1 MKRIIAIA
9 LVLFLGQTVVFA
21 QKEKAVKEA
30 DVPARYVKDFQNQ
43 AKDAQNISWTMALD
57 SSAYMASY
65 TDSEGN
71 KMAMRFTAKST
82 ETRYY
87 IEPQYYPRAIKDSV
101 HNLYPTHKISCV
113 YARSLRNKMSYQA
126 RIVKMKGF
134 LWWKKETNVKIL
146 SFETDGKM
154 IEEMDEQ

>member
-1 MKRIIAIA
+1 MKR
-9 LVLFLGQTVVFA
+9 LFTLIVILFVGQSLIFA

-30 DVPARYVKDFQNQ
+30 DVPARFVKDFQNQ
-43 AKDAQNISWTMALD
+43 AKDAQNISWSMALD

-65 TDSEGN
+65 TDNEGN
-71 KMAMRFTAKST
+71 AMAMRFTQKST

-87 IEPQYYPRAIKDSV
+87 IEPQYYPHAIKDSV
-101 HNLYPTHKISCV
+101 HNLYPSHKISCV

-126 RIVKMKGF
+126 RIVRMKGI
-134 LWWKKETNVKIL
+134 LWWKKETDVKIL

-154 IEEMDEQ
+154 IEVVDEL

>member
-1 MKRIIAIA
+1 MKRLFALIAI
-9 LVLFLGQTVVFA
+9 LFLGQTLVFA

-30 DVPARYVKDFQNQ
+30 EVPARYVKDFQNQ
-43 AKDAQNISWTMALD
+43 AKDARNISWTMALD

-65 TDSEGN
+65 TDNEGN
-71 KMAMRFTAKST
+71 RMAMRFTQKSS

-87 IEPQYYPRAIKDSV
+87 IEPQYYPHAIKDSV
-101 HNLYPTHKISCV
+101 HSLYPSHKIDCV

-126 RIVKMKGF
+126 RVVRLKGF
-134 LWWKKETNVKIL
+134 LWWKKETDVKVL

-154 IEEMDEQ
+154 IEVVDEL

>member
-43 AKDAQNISWTMALD
+43 AKDAQGITLSMALD

-71 KMAMRFTAKST
+71 EMAMRFTSKST

-87 IEPQYYPRAIKDSV
+87 IEPQYYPHAIKDSV

>member
-43 AKDAQNISWTMALD
+43 AKDAQGITWTMALD

-71 KMAMRFTAKST
+71 KMAMRFTSKST

-87 IEPQYYPRAIKDSV
+87 IEPQYYPHAIKDSV

>member
-1 MKRIIAIA
+1 MKRLLALIII
-9 LVLFLGQTVVFA
+9 LSLGQTLVFA

-30 DVPARYVKDFQNQ
+30 EVPARYVKDFQNQ
-43 AKDAQNISWTMALD
+43 AKDAQNISWTMAVD

-65 TDSEGN
+65 TDNEGN
-71 KMAMRFTAKST
+71 RMAMRFTSKSS

-87 IEPQYYPRAIKDSV
+87 IEPQYYPHAIKDSV
-101 HNLYPTHKISCV
+101 HNLYPTHKITSV

-126 RIVKMKGF
+126 RIARTKGI
-134 LWWKKETNVKIL
+134 LWWKKEADVKVL

-154 IEEMDEQ
+154 IEVVNEL

>member
-43 AKDAQNISWTMALD
+43 AKDAQNISWTMAVD

-65 TDSEGN
+65 TDAEGN
-71 KMAMRFTAKST
+71 NMAMRFTAKST

-87 IEPQYYPRAIKDSV
+87 IEPQYYPHAIKDSV
-101 HNLYPTHKISCV
+101 HNLYPSHKISCV